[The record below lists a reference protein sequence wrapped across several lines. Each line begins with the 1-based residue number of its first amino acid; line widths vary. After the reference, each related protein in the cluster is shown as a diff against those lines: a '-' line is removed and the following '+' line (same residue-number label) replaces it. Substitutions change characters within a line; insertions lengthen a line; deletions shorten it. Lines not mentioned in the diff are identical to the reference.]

1 MSITPTWHHGQVWW
15 VMAASGLTQWVWC
28 WTELWN
34 TASVVG
40 TIFHQDLRQF
50 VQNSDNQDWTT
61 EKLRKKQVQCG
72 NRQERGFKT
81 SVDVNLILKLDSFCI
96 DTVPIKNRH
105 AFLMLL
111 QGNALNFCQWASLGN
126 TTVSYPHAD
135 MKPSDISK
143 SNRRKVMKFTD
154 HIHAPYR
161 MNPIWAVHELSS
173 SASLQVVKG
182 IVKDIYLK
190 KQIL

>member
-81 SVDVNLILKLDSFCI
+81 GVDVNLILKLDSFCI

-135 MKPSDISK
+135 MKPSTFQNQIGVK
-143 SNRRKVMKFTD
+143 SWNLLTTFML
-154 HIHAPYR
+154 
-161 MNPIWAVHELSS
+161 PIGWAVHELSS